1 MPFETPDLSTLN
13 DQAASSIEAELP
25 GSDARLR
32 RSNLGVL
39 ARVMAG
45 FTHGLYGYLRRFL
58 EECLPWNKGFLLE
71 MWAGIWKIYRKPAAS
86 AEGIA
91 TFTGANGAPIDAGTV
106 LQTATGQ
113 TYETADAAVIADGVV
128 QVLLLAVDPG
138 KSGNLAAG
146 TQLALVNPVAGID
159 STAVVGAAG
168 ITNGSDIETMDALY
182 DRFLNRV
189 RTRANGG
196 SADDYIGWAL
206 EVPGVTRAW
215 AVPNWSGIGSVLVL
229 FVRDG
234 DTPALPDAAAI
245 TAVQAHIDL
254 MRPVT
259 ADVTAAGPQVKP
271 VNFSIAVTPNTLAVR
286 TAVESS
292 LDDLFLREAG
302 VGATLLLSRIT
313 RDISLSPGETDH
325 TLYAPG
331 ANVVCAANEMAV
343 RGTITWI

>member
-71 MWAGIWKIYRKPAAS
+71 MWAGIWKIYRKPAVP
-86 AEGIA
+86 AEGYA
-91 TFTGANGAPIDAGTV
+91 TFTGANGAPIDAGTA

-113 TYETADAAVIADGVV
+113 VYETADAAVIAGGAAQVRVV
-128 QVLLLAVDPG
+128 ATAPG

-146 TQLALVNPVAGID
+146 VQLALINAVAGVA
-159 STAVVGAAG
+159 SAAVVGSAG
-168 ITNGSDIETMDALY
+168 ITNGSDVEAVDALY
-182 DRFLNRV
+182 DRYLARV

-215 AVPNWSGIGSVLVL
+215 TVPNWSGIGSVLVL

-234 DTPALPDAAAI
+234 DTSALPDAAAI
-245 TAVQAHIDL
+245 ATVQAHIDL
-254 MRPVT
+254 VRPVT
-259 ADVTAAGPQVKP
+259 ADVTVAGPQVKP
-271 VNFSIAVTPNTLAVR
+271 VNFSISVTPNTLAVR
-286 TAVESS
+286 EAVTSG
-292 LDDLFLREAG
+292 LDDLFLREAD
-302 VGATLLLSRIT
+302 VGATLLLSHIT

-325 TLYAPG
+325 TLYAPT
-331 ANVVCAANEMAV
+331 ASIVCAQNEMAV
-343 RGTITWI
+343 RGAITWI

>member
-71 MWAGIWKIYRKPAAS
+71 MWAGIWKVYRKPAVP
-86 AEGIA
+86 AEGYA
-91 TFTGANGAPIDAGTV
+91 TFTGANGAPIDAGTA
-106 LQTATGQ
+106 LQTAMGQ
-113 TYETADAAVIADGVV
+113 VYETADAAVIAGGVA
-128 QVLLLAVDPG
+128 QVRVLAAEPG

-146 TQLALVNPVAGID
+146 VQLALVNAVAGVA
-159 STAVVGAAG
+159 STAVVGSAG
-168 ITNGSDIETMDALY
+168 ITNGSDVEDVDALY
-182 DRFLNRV
+182 DRYLARV

-215 AVPNWSGIGSVLVL
+215 TVPNWSGIGSVLVL

-245 TAVQAHIDL
+245 AAVQAHIDL
-254 MRPVT
+254 VRPVT
-259 ADVTAAGPQVKP
+259 ADVTVAGPQVRL
-271 VNFSIAVTPNTLAVR
+271 VNFSIAVVPNTLAVR
-286 TAVESS
+286 EAVAAS
-292 LDDLFLREAG
+292 LDDLFLREAD
-302 VGATLLLSRIT
+302 VGATLLLSHIN
-313 RDISLSPGETDH
+313 RDISLSPGEADH
-325 TLYAPG
+325 TLYAPTTSI
-331 ANVVCAANEMAV
+331 VCAPNEMAA

>member
-71 MWAGIWKIYRKPAAS
+71 MWAGIWKVYRKPAVS
-86 AEGIA
+86 AEGYA
-91 TFTGANGAPIDAGTV
+91 TFTGANGAPIDAGTA

-113 TYETADAAVIADGVV
+113 TYETADGAVIASGVARV
-128 QVLLLAVDPG
+128 RVLAAEPG

-146 TQLALVNPVAGID
+146 VQLALVNAVAGIAGIAIVD
-159 STAVVGAAG
+159 AAG
-168 ITNGSDIETMDALY
+168 ITNGSDIETVDALY
-182 DRFLNRV
+182 DRYLARV

-215 AVPNWSGIGSVLVL
+215 TVPNWSGIGSVLVL

-234 DTPALPDAAAI
+234 DTPALPDPAAI
-245 TAVQAHIDL
+245 AAVQAHIDL
-254 MRPVT
+254 VRPVT
-259 ADVTAAGPQVKP
+259 ADVTAAGPQVRL

-286 TAVESS
+286 TAVQSS
-292 LDDLFLREAG
+292 LDDLFLREAD
-302 VGATLLLSRIT
+302 VGATLLLSHIT

-325 TLYAPG
+325 TLYAPVT
-331 ANVVCAANEMAV
+331 NVVCAANEMAV